1 LAEFQ
6 NPQQEPGMERRL
18 LLVFALT
25 FVVIVLF
32 QPILKKYLPQSQ
44 APAPSQQT
52 QGKAQA
58 APQSASSNQVLAAQ
72 AEIPT
77 LNVGATKQATT
88 ESETVVENDLYRIT
102 FTNRGAQVKSWILKK
117 YDDDK
122 GQPLDLVNNL
132 AAEKYGYPLSL
143 WTYDEA
149 QRNKLNSA
157 LYVASSSGTLEAPA
171 KITFEY
177 ADGDVAV
184 RKSFDFNHTYVVHVE
199 TSVVSKGSQV
209 AAYPAWPAGFGDQST
224 LSSYSAS
231 QIEHQYN
238 NNTER
243 LALKKVSGG
252 TTLHMP
258 FNWAGV
264 TDQYFAAV
272 FLPDDS
278 QNSALVT
285 LRNPLNV
292 PKDAKNPNPQDT
304 APVEVLGAAVGNPTG
319 PTVGRMY
326 VGPKA
331 LATLESVPVPTIVGA
346 DQDLR
351 SLINFGFWGIIA
363 RPLFLWL
370 RWTYGFIHN
379 WGWAICIQTL
389 IINLALMPLRISSMK
404 SALKMQ
410 KIQPHMN
417 SIKEKYKKYGMRDP
431 RRQEMNTEIG
441 ELMKREGV
449 SPVGGCLPLVIQ
461 MPFLFAYYSMLG
473 SALDLRHASW
483 MWIHDLSS
491 ADPWHILPIGIFIT
505 MLFMQRMTPQAGMDP
520 SQQKLMNVMMPVM
533 MGILS
538 YKFASGLCLYWAE
551 GNLIAIVQQLVMNR
565 TSLGREMREMAAKRA
580 RKKEK

>member
-1 LAEFQ
+1 MAEFQ

-122 GQPLDLVNNL
+122 GQPLDLVNNV
-132 AAEKYGYPLSL
+132 AAEKYGCPLSL